1 MRSCDNTGNR
11 SCAYM
16 MTVCSYF
23 IALFLSGNIRHNQ
36 SWFKK
41 KQHTNTIIGILV
53 KHLDRNITTESL
65 RVTSLAATLGH
76 GRSSRVNLEICWF
89 GRCGFGGDMRH
100 VVSLNSV
107 SEIRQ
112 KCSWGG
118 KTGQTKHLSIS
129 QAAFYSSQAFRFRS
143 ECDENKQTKRQ
154 NLVYIKVRLSI
165 IHMHTSCSNLIN

>member
-1 MRSCDNTGNR
+1 MRGENDLDLRHEVALSIMRSCDNTGNR

-118 KTGQTKHLSIS
+118 KTGQTKHLSILI
-129 QAAFYSSQAFRFRS
+129 RS
-143 ECDENKQTKRQ
+143 HKPGCLLFITGLQ
-154 NLVYIKVRLSI
+154 V
-165 IHMHTSCSNLIN
+165 